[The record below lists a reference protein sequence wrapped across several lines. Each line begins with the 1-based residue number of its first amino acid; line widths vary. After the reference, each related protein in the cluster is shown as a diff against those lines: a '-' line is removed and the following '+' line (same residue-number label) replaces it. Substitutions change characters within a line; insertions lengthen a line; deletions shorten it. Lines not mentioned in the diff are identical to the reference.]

1 MTFTEAALHVLRLV
15 GKPLHYKEITDV
27 AIEKDFLSHV
37 GKSPEVTMG
46 ARLAAVVKKGDKDNP
61 LTRVKPGVFALAEW
75 SQEVINKGLSD
86 RTPALTKI
94 AQVERNAPAAADDA
108 GAPAVHE
115 ADSSAVGLP
124 IPELGAKPE
133 DLGADEIARAEMS
146 AAANSIFEAE
156 DDDDEPILGGD
167 DDEEADDGARRA
179 PAAGGLGRN
188 RRGRRRRGGPVR
200 EDDDL
205 PSYTVSEAS
214 DEVIAEVA
222 EVVRE
227 RSEGDAESGGR
238 DRHRGRDR
246 GRGRDREGGQTR
258 DAGREAPREGGQ
270 TRDAGREAPRE
281 GGQTRDAGREGGRDA
296 GREGGRDRDAGREGG
311 RDRDA
316 GRDVQNRDGERD
328 ERKPREGLRLDELSA
343 APLADVAEETLFG
356 FQRQGGASAK
366 QLAEAAARRNKG
378 VVEPQAI
385 SAACRA
391 DNLRRVAKNE
401 RARFQ
406 FQAGG
411 RIALV
416 EWTQD
421 KDLLRLEREARA
433 AAKKYQE
440 ALRQKLLRRLAELQP
455 RAAAELLMLLLERV
469 DYGQFKVVKRQGA
482 HPSEL
487 HLSAV
492 LSAAAGELPVAIVFR
507 RDGRDIGRERV
518 TDLRG
523 SLHHYAGAALGL
535 LVTTGNILS
544 GAREEAAVPGATPVS
559 FVDGAQ
565 LAKLCEQYG
574 VGVVQSY
581 VSLPAPD
588 AEFFESLRANGG

>member
-1 MTFTEAALHVLRLV
+1 MTFTEAAVHVLRLV

-75 SQEVINKGLSD
+75 SQDVINRGLSD

-94 AQVERNAPAAADDA
+94 AQAERNAPQAAPLSEEDLALTEV
-108 GAPAVHE
+108 PE
-115 ADSSAVGLP
+115 AEGSAVNLP
-124 IPELGAKPE
+124 VPGVGQRGE
-133 DLGADEIARAEMS
+133 DLGADEIARAELS
-146 AAANSIFEAE
+146 AAATSIFEAE

-167 DDEEADDGARRA
+167 DDEEEEDGEDPSRARS
-179 PAAGGLGRN
+179 AAGRS
-188 RRGRRRRGGPVR
+188 RRGRRRRGTPSR
-200 EDDDL
+200 DDDDL

-214 DEVIAEVA
+214 DEIIAEVA

-227 RSEGDAESGGR
+227 RGEEGDSNGR

-246 GRGRDREGGQTR
+246 GRGRDREASRDRDPSRER
-258 DAGREAPREGGQ
+258 DAS
-270 TRDAGREAPRE
+270 
-281 GGQTRDAGREGGRDA
+281 
-296 GREGGRDRDAGREGG
+296 RDRDAGRE
-311 RDRDA
+311 REAEREDR
-316 GRDVQNRDGERD
+316 R
-328 ERKPREGLRLDELSA
+328 PREGLRLDEISA
-343 APLADVAEETLFG
+343 APLADVAEETLAG
-356 FQRQGGASAK
+356 FQRQGGANAK
-366 QLAEAAARRNKG
+366 QLAEAASRRNKG
-378 VVEPQAI
+378 VVEPQALT
-385 SAACRA
+385 AACRA
-391 DNLRRVAKNE
+391 DNLRRVARQE

-406 FQAGG
+406 FQTGG

-416 EWTQD
+416 EWSQD

-440 ALRQKLLRRLAELQP
+440 ALRQKLLRKLSELQP
-455 RAAAELLMLLLERV
+455 RAAAELLMILLERV
-469 DYGQFKVVKRQGA
+469 DYGQFKIVKRQGA

-523 SLHHYAGAALGL
+523 SLHHYGQAALGL
-535 LVTTGNILS
+535 LVTTGSILS
-544 GAREEAAVPGATPVS
+544 GAREEASVPGATPVS
-559 FVDGAQ
+559 FVDGTQ
-565 LAKLCEQYG
+565 LSKLCEQYG
-574 VGVVQSY
+574 VGVVQSG
-581 VSLPAPD
+581 VSLPYPD
-588 AEFFESLRANGG
+588 VEFFDSLRANG